1 MVIVGIIGILAA
13 IALPLY
19 NGYTV
24 RSKVTEGILALSQ
37 CRQSVSELYQ
47 MASSTQASPGSNN
60 WSCSETSTKTQYV
73 SSVTTNVNGHV
84 LVVLKSLGAALV
96 DKTLVMIPTVNDSE
110 ADWPTHRGHHV
121 NGWTCEPG
129 GPDPNQWLDKKYVPY
144 SCR

>member
-1 MVIVGIIGILAA
+1 MVVVGIIGILAA
-13 IALPLY
+13 IAMPLY
-19 NGYTV
+19 NGYTI

-47 MASSTQASPGSNN
+47 MADSTEPSPGSDN
-60 WSCSETSTKTQYV
+60 WSCGESTTKTQYV

-84 LVVLKSLGAALV
+84 LVIFKSLGGAVLEG
-96 DKTLVMIPTVNDSE
+96 KTVVMIPTVDDSE

-129 GPDPNQWLDKKYVPY
+129 GPDPLDNTYVPH